1 MAEVRVAK
9 VNTART
15 LANPNLKAKAVKAS
29 PMRPA
34 LIPARDK
41 VMVRTSV
48 NIGRE
53 AANGTSV
60 SVSRI
65 ASATSRVMARK
76 AKDIPVMPRSPA
88 SRPRNVR
95 WAHRSLLKA
104 SWK

>member
-15 LANPNLKAKAVKAS
+15 LANPNLKAKAVRDS

-48 NIGRE
+48 NIGR

-65 ASATSRVMARK
+65 ASATSRVTARK
-76 AKDIPVMPRSPA
+76 AKDIPVMPRSRA
-88 SRPRNVR
+88 SRYPNVR